1 MTQVVS
7 SQLSVVHRLQDAD
20 EGVFTTASNFGNGG
34 GTSPTLTET
43 GFDTEWTY
51 SDELSDEEIRKVGS
65 KLRDS
70 HVLLAKAGSLVFNT
84 SVVDSMTALIDWL
97 INPTKSKVF
106 LFSHSI
112 GGTTRYR
119 LMKGCV
125 PSRVRISI
133 PNRGLIKIDATIIV
147 FQPQAEADSNGL
159 TGTPVLDTTG
169 LSGTPWKHSSG
180 GLNSFTYNSTTYKE
194 RGIEI
199 EVSHEYTV
207 LDSSD
212 SDVVLWATPT
222 IKKVSGTANLFKKDI
237 LISADAFA
245 LTDRAASRVLK
256 SATKTLTF
264 TDLNFFNHAT
274 PIKRGSSD
282 ATIEAL
288 PFTADDIA

>member
-1 MTQVVS
+1 MTS
-7 SQLSVVHRLQDAD
+7 IL
-20 EGVFTTASNFGNGG
+20 
-34 GTSPTLTET
+34 
-43 GFDTEWTY
+43 
-51 SDELSDEEIRKVGS
+51 
-65 KLRDS
+65 
-70 HVLLAKAGSLVFNT
+70 
-84 SVVDSMTALIDWL
+84 DWL

-119 LMKGCV
+119 LLKGCV
-125 PSRVRISI
+125 PSRVRINI
-133 PNRGLIKIDATIIV
+133 PNRGLIRIDATIVV
-147 FQPQAEADSNGL
+147 FQPQAEADTTGL

-180 GLNSFTYNSTTYKE
+180 GLNSFTFNSVTYKE
-194 RGIEI
+194 RGIDIEI
-199 EVSHEYTV
+199 SHEYTI

-222 IKKVSGTANLFKKDI
+222 IKKVTGNVNIFKKDI

-245 LTDRAASRVLK
+245 LTDRSASRVLK

-264 TDLNFFNHAT
+264 TDMNFHNHT
-274 PIKRGSSD
+274 TSIKRGSSD

-288 PFTADDIA
+288 PFIADDIA